1 MSENSD
7 KYKMMY
13 WSLRHE
19 IKDDYQFYK
28 DKIIEYERK
37 INVYESTIYHGKVIE
52 VTHNTHGIIK
62 NDKYHDLFF
71 HKSNV
76 IGFTLDN
83 SCEYLDVKFT
93 VTILYGKFQAINVQL
108 NETTYDKNQKFTLKH
123 FLKDTNKNINKNI
136 TFKEEHDKEDDKE
149 DDKEEDENIENK
161 KDYDTNIDEAET
173 IWYMNGGK
181 DIKNE
186 FWNNY
191 INNGFVKS
199 WNHNNRNR
207 INERLKIGDI
217 IAWYFQGKGY
227 SAILRVCDNVTTF
240 SDEDILKIFT
250 SNTNSI
256 EDFDKVRGYRRD
268 EKKYLMHMWKI
279 PVEFL
284 AHTNDIHKCIT
295 RYDLNYNEND
305 WTAGLRGSNCMRP
318 NNDKW
323 KDQVIDIY
331 KKLKVI

>member
-7 KYKMMY
+7 KYKKMY

-37 INVYESTIYHGKVIE
+37 INVYESTTYYGKIVKVI
-52 VTHNTHGIIK
+52 HNTHGIIR

-76 IGFTLDN
+76 IGFTLDA

-93 VTILYGKFQAINVQL
+93 VSILYGKFQAINVEL
-108 NETTYDKNQKFTLKH
+108 NETTYDRNQKFTLKH
-123 FLKDTNKNINKNI
+123 FLKDTNPNIDVDIDESIDENTDENTDETINKNI
-136 TFKEEHDKEDDKE
+136 
-149 DDKEEDENIENK
+149 NK
-161 KDYDTNIDEAET
+161 KDYDANIDRAET
-173 IWYMNGGK
+173 IWYMNGGT
-181 DIKNE
+181 DIKNKT
-186 FWNNY
+186 WNNY

-207 INERLKIGDI
+207 LDERLKIGDI

-256 EDFDKVRGYRRD
+256 EDFDKVKEFRNY
-268 EKKYLMHMWKI
+268 EKKDNWYLWKI

-295 RYDLNYNEND
+295 RYDINYNEND

-331 KKLKVI
+331 RKLK

>member
-19 IKDDYQFYK
+19 IKNDFQFYK

-37 INVYESTIYHGKVIE
+37 INIYESTTYYGKIVKII
-52 VTHNTHGIIK
+52 HNTHGIIK

-76 IGFTLDN
+76 IGFTFDN

-123 FLKDTNKNINKNI
+123 FLKDTNKNI

-149 DDKEEDENIENK
+149 DDESIENK

-173 IWYMNGGK
+173 IWYMNGGT
-181 DIKNE
+181 DIENE
-186 FWNNY
+186 TWNNY

-207 INERLKIGDI
+207 INKRLKTGDI

-256 EDFDKVRGYRRD
+256 EDFNKVREFRNW
-268 EKKYLMHMWKI
+268 EKEDNWYLWKI

-295 RYDLNYNEND
+295 RYDLNYNESD

-331 KKLKVI
+331 KRLKVI